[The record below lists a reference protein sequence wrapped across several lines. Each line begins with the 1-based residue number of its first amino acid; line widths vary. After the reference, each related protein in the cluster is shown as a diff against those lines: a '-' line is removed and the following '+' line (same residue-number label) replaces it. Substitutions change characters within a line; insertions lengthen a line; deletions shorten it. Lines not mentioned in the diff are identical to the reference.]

1 MRRSRKRSQP
11 AATGQGPQLSGALKI
26 ASQEEDGV
34 EAAMVSSGG
43 SPASGIAPP
52 SDPLTE
58 EAIFERT
65 SESGWY
71 TVDNDGFNRPVAYRR
86 TPRFD
91 DRTDRT
97 AKPKMLFR
105 SVEELPEWVQAS
117 NRLWLVRCPRPR
129 SPQHAAFARIEAQ
142 SCSQRCPMCVPQP
155 RCFVS
160 VAEPPGA
167 GSPGGQPAP
176 LVESVTVPSI
186 AGGTA
191 LDAPEVLLAGF
202 DEAGGA
208 SISQREMLVLVLV
221 LLLLPLRSG

>member
-117 NRLWLVRCPRPR
+117 NRLWLVRCPPPAIPSARCLCTYRGPELLTAVPDVCAAAALFRFRSRTTGCRVAWWTARSAGRKRDSAKFSRWHSPR
-129 SPQHAAFARIEAQ
+129 RSRGVAGRI
-142 SCSQRCPMCVPQP
+142 R
-155 RCFVS
+155 
-160 VAEPPGA
+160 
-167 GSPGGQPAP
+167 
-176 LVESVTVPSI
+176 
-186 AGGTA
+186 
-191 LDAPEVLLAGF
+191 
-202 DEAGGA
+202 
-208 SISQREMLVLVLV
+208 
-221 LLLLPLRSG
+221 